1 MSLKTIGA
9 TGLGLLASFAV
20 AQSAAAQ
27 AAPVAAKTAP
37 AAAVAAKTAPAA
49 AVVAP
54 LTTGPAIP
62 GVCVYSGDRAILS
75 STVGKFVLTRIQTIE
90 AQANAELT
98 AEKNAIV
105 AEGKTLEGQRATLPQ
120 EQLEQKALQLNQ
132 RGQALQ
138 RKAQQRGREIEATQ
152 QKALSR
158 VNDELLPLVRDVFQQ
173 RACSLL
179 LDGNAVML
187 SNPAMDITEAAVVK
201 LNAKITQF
209 AFERERL
216 EAQPAPAQ

>member
-1 MSLKTIGA
+1 MSLKIIGVVGA
-9 TGLGLLASFAV
+9 GLVASFAL
-20 AQSAAAQ
+20 AQSSSAQ
-27 AAPVAAKTAP
+27 AAPAAAKP
-37 AAAVAAKTAPAA
+37 AVAAAPIPAQAPAP
-49 AVVAP
+49 VQTPLVA
-54 LTTGPAIP
+54 GPAIP
-62 GVCVYSGDRAILS
+62 GICIFSADRAILS

-90 AQANAELT
+90 AQANAELM

-105 AEGKTLEGQRATLPQ
+105 ADGKVLEGQRGTLPQ

-158 VNDELLPLVRDVFQQ
+158 VNEELQPLVRDVFTQ
-173 RACSLL
+173 RSCSML
-179 LDGNAVML
+179 LDGNTVLLAN
-187 SNPAMDITEAAVVK
+187 SAMDVTEGVVTK

-216 EAQPAPAQ
+216 DQQPVAGQ

>member
-1 MSLKTIGA
+1 MSLKLISA
-9 TGLGLLASFAV
+9 AGLGLLASLAMT
-20 AQSAAAQ
+20 QSASAQ
-27 AAPVAAKTAP
+27 AAPAAAKTAP
-37 AAAVAAKTAPAA
+37 AAPAPI
-49 AVVAP
+49 V
-54 LTTGPAIP
+54 LTTGPAIA

-75 STVGKFVLTRIQTIE
+75 STVGKYVVSRIQTIE

-98 AEKNAIV
+98 AERNAIL
-105 AEGKTLEGQRATLPQ
+105 ADGKALEAQRATLPQ

-158 VNDELLPLVRDVFQQ
+158 VNDELQPFVRDVFQQ
-173 RACSLL
+173 RSCSLL
-179 LDGNAVML
+179 LDANAVML
-187 SNPAMDITEAAVVK
+187 TNPAMDITEAAVVK

-216 EAQPAPAQ
+216 EPAPAQAPAQ

>member
-1 MSLKTIGA
+1 MSLKLISA
-9 TGLGLLASFAV
+9 AGLGLLASLSMT
-20 AQSAAAQ
+20 QSALAQ
-27 AAPVAAKTAP
+27 AAPAAAKTAP
-37 AAAVAAKTAPAA
+37 AAPAPI
-49 AVVAP
+49 V
-54 LTTGPAIP
+54 LTTGPAIA

-75 STVGKFVLTRIQTIE
+75 STVGKYVVSRIQTIE

-98 AEKNAIV
+98 AERNAIL
-105 AEGKTLEGQRATLPQ
+105 ADSKTLEGQRATLPQ

-158 VNDELLPLVRDVFQQ
+158 VNDELQPFVRDVFQQ

-179 LDGNAVML
+179 LDANAVML
-187 SNPAMDITEAAVVK
+187 TNPAMDITEAAVVK

-216 EAQPAPAQ
+216 EAAPAQAPAQ

>member
-1 MSLKTIGA
+1 MSLKTLGA
-9 TGLGLLASFAV
+9 VGLGLLATFAV
-20 AQSAAAQ
+20 AQSASAQ
-27 AAPVAAKTAP
+27 AAPAAGAAKTAP
-37 AAAVAAKTAPAA
+37 AAPAA
-49 AVVAP
+49 AP
-54 LTTGPAIP
+54 TLTTGPAIP
-62 GVCVYSGDRAILS
+62 GVCIYSGDRAILS

-158 VNDELLPLVRDVFQQ
+158 VNDELQPIVRDVFQQ

-179 LDGNAVML
+179 LDANAVML
-187 SNPAMDITEAAVVK
+187 GNPAMDITDAAVVK

-216 EAQPAPAQ
+216 EPAPAPAPAQ

>member
-1 MSLKTIGA
+1 MSLKLISA
-9 TGLGLLASFAV
+9 AGLGLLASLSMT
-20 AQSAAAQ
+20 QSALAQ
-27 AAPVAAKTAP
+27 AAPAAAKTAP
-37 AAAVAAKTAPAA
+37 AAPAPI
-49 AVVAP
+49 V
-54 LTTGPAIP
+54 LTTGPAIA

-75 STVGKFVLTRIQTIE
+75 STVGKYVVSRIQTIE

-98 AEKNAIV
+98 AERNAIL
-105 AEGKTLEGQRATLPQ
+105 ADSKTLEGQRATLPQ

-158 VNDELLPLVRDVFQQ
+158 VNDELQPFVRDVFQQ

-179 LDGNAVML
+179 LDANAVML
-187 SNPAMDITEAAVVK
+187 TNPAMDITEAAVVK

-216 EAQPAPAQ
+216 EAAPAQATAQ

>member
-1 MSLKTIGA
+1 MSLKLISA
-9 TGLGLLASFAV
+9 AGLSLLASFAIT
-20 AQSAAAQ
+20 QSASAQ
-27 AAPVAAKTAP
+27 AAPAAAKTAP
-37 AAAVAAKTAPAA
+37 AAPAPIT
-49 AVVAP
+49 
-54 LTTGPAIP
+54 LTTGPAIA
-62 GVCVYSGDRAILS
+62 GVCIYSGDRAILS

-105 AEGKTLEGQRATLPQ
+105 ADGKVLEGQRATLPQ

-158 VNDELLPLVRDVFQQ
+158 INDELQPIVRDVFQQ
-173 RACSLL
+173 RVCSLL
-179 LDGNAVML
+179 LDANSVML
-187 SNPAMDITEAAVVK
+187 ANPAMDITEAAVVK

-216 EAQPAPAQ
+216 EAAPAQAPAQ

>member
-9 TGLGLLASFAV
+9 AGLGLLASFAV
-20 AQSAAAQ
+20 AQSATAQ
-27 AAPVAAKTAP
+27 AAPAAAKTAP
-37 AAAVAAKTAPAA
+37 VAPA
-49 AVVAP
+49 VAP
-54 LTTGPAIP
+54 LATGPAIP

-179 LDGNAVML
+179 LDANAVML
-187 SNPAMDITEAAVVK
+187 ANPAMDITDAAVVK

-216 EAQPAPAQ
+216 EPAPAQAPAQ